1 MEETM
6 LAKMPRP
13 IVLKLGGSAIT
24 IKSQPLALDKGAIN
38 RLAEEIERADAG
50 PLVIVH
56 GGGSFGHPVA
66 EQYRIDEGYKDP
78 SQILGFS
85 KTHQAMTTLNRQV
98 IASLVDRNI
107 PAVEIKPSSIIV
119 TKFGRIVIMEER
131 PLRNLL
137 KLGLTPV
144 LYGDAVSDTNTGF
157 CILSGDQLVVQLA
170 MRLNAER
177 ILIGAD
183 VDGLYNADPKANLS
197 AQLIHHITLPQLKSM
212 QKEIKKPK
220 MMDVTGGMFGKVLEL
235 IPAVEHGVHVTIM
248 NALEPDNIYKALKG
262 EAVGTFIERG
272 EKTV

>member
-6 LAKMPRP
+6 LAKVPRP

-24 IKSQPLALDKGAIN
+24 IKSQPLTLDKGAIN

-262 EAVGTFIERG
+262 EAVGTFIEKG
-272 EKTV
+272 

>member
-1 MEETM
+1 MKNRETM
-6 LAKMPRP
+6 LGKVPRP
-13 IVLKLGGSAIT
+13 VVLKLGGSAIT
-24 IKSQPLALDKGAIN
+24 VKSQPLTLDKGAIN
-38 RLAEEIERADAG
+38 RLAEEIARADAG

-56 GGGSFGHPVA
+56 GGGSFGHPIA
-66 EQYRIDEGYKDP
+66 EQYSLDEGYRDP

-85 KTHQAMTTLNRQV
+85 KTHQAMTALNRQV
-98 IASLVDRNI
+98 IDSLIHHNI

-119 TKFGRIVIMEER
+119 TKFGRIDVMEER

-144 LYGDAVSDTNTGF
+144 LYGDAVSDTDTGF
-157 CILSGDQLVVQLA
+157 CILSGDQLVVKLA

-183 VDGLYNADPKANLS
+183 VDGLYSADPKADLS
-197 AQLIHHITLPQLKSM
+197 AQFIHHLTLPQLKSM
-212 QKEIKKPK
+212 RKEIKKPK
-220 MMDVTGGMFGKVLEL
+220 MLDVTGGMFGKVLEL

-262 EAVGTFIERG
+262 EVVGTLIEKGR
-272 EKTV
+272 